1 MLLVPDGRLS
11 TEIRLPSSLIG
22 SFTNGQAVSCSPQD
36 HNVPSAG
43 DDGISSLIWSPTA
56 NHLVSTNWDGG
67 VRCWEVQES
76 GQQVRALPKAQGELS
91 FV

>member
-1 MLLVPDGRLS
+1 MVFGSVAPA
-11 TEIRLPSSLIG
+11 PSSLIG